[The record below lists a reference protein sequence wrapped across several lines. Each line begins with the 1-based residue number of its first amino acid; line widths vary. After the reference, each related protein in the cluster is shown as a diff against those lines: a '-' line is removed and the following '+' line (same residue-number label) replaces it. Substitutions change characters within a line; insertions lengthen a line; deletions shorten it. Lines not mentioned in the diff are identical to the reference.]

1 MSKEHKIS
9 CKKAFC
15 CLLPL
20 GKLVG
25 GEGSG
30 VVGGQRDQVMEDPR
44 TLVIIVMMMM
54 MVMMIWYHLGLNLCT
69 K

>member
-1 MSKEHKIS
+1 M
-9 CKKAFC
+9 AFC

-30 VVGGQRDQVMEDPR
+30 VIGGQRDQVVEDPG
-44 TLVIIVMMMM
+44 TLVMVVMMMM
-54 MVMMIWYHLGLNLCT
+54 MMMICYHLG
-69 K
+69 

>member
-1 MSKEHKIS
+1 MSKECEIS
-9 CKKAFC
+9 CKMAFC

-30 VVGGQRDQVMEDPR
+30 VVGGQRDQVVEDPG
-44 TLVIIVMMMM
+44 TLVMVVMM
-54 MVMMIWYHLGLNLCT
+54 VPFIS
-69 K
+69 

>member
-1 MSKEHKIS
+1 MRKEYKIS
-9 CKKAFC
+9 CKKTFC

-30 VVGGQRDQVMEDPR
+30 VIGGQRDQVVEDPS
-44 TLVIIVMMMM
+44 TLVMVVMMIMVMVMMM
-54 MVMMIWYHLGLNLCT
+54 ICYHL
-69 K
+69 

>member
-1 MSKEHKIS
+1 MSKECEIS
-9 CKKAFC
+9 CKKTFC

-30 VVGGQRDQVMEDPR
+30 VIGGQRDQVVEDPG
-44 TLVIIVMMMM
+44 TLVMV
-54 MVMMIWYHLGLNLCT
+54 VMMICYHLG
-69 K
+69 

>member
-1 MSKEHKIS
+1 M
-9 CKKAFC
+9 AFC

-30 VVGGQRDQVMEDPR
+30 VIGGQRDQVVEDPG
-44 TLVIIVMMMM
+44 TLVIV
-54 MVMMIWYHLGLNLCT
+54 VMMIYDDDDGDGDMVPFIG
-69 K
+69 

>member
-1 MSKEHKIS
+1 MKKEYKIS
-9 CKKAFC
+9 CKMAFC

-30 VVGGQRDQVMEDPR
+30 VIGGQRDQVVEDPG
-44 TLVIIVMMMM
+44 TLVMVVMMMM
-54 MVMMIWYHLGLNLCT
+54 MMMMMIWYHIG
-69 K
+69 